1 MPLGILEK
9 GFVVS
14 ALLIL
19 TGVVLPFG
27 GSSGSSEN
35 NLEGNPVTQAILYAI
50 YGLTFALVFV
60 RWKHVVHVATKD
72 RLLLMLVGLALASAL
87 WSDVPLLTLRRGIAL
102 VLTTLFGVYLA
113 MRYSIREQLRLL
125 AWALG
130 IAVLLSILFALVL
143 PAYGT
148 MSGKFFG
155 AWRGIYEQKNA
166 LGRYMVIS
174 AVIFLINA
182 RSSYKYRWVFWTGFG
197 LSVGLVLMSTSAT
210 ALVSLLVVLAL
221 WPLYGGLRWPFTW
234 AVPFL
239 ITVVIVGGSVVMLL
253 LENLETVTGALGKT
267 TTLSGRTD
275 LWPAVLEKVWQR
287 PWLGYGYTGFWLGLE
302 GESVDVWR
310 VLSWQPSHAHNG
322 WLQLLTDL
330 GLLGTSLFAIGILI
344 CFSRALTWL
353 RLVKTAEGLWP
364 LLYLTILML
373 LNLSMTVILDRNN
386 IFWVLYVATSLSLFA
401 PRNQVSKAG
410 NITAT
415 SSKGK
420 QVKDA

>member
-1 MPLGILEK
+1 MPFGILEK

-19 TGVVLPFG
+19 TGVEFPFL
-27 GSSGSSEN
+27 GSSGSSGN
-35 NLEGNPVTQAILYAI
+35 SLEADPVTQAILYVV
-50 YGLTFALVFV
+50 YLLTFALMFV
-60 RWKHVVHVATKD
+60 RWKHAVHVATKD
-72 RLLLMLVGLALASAL
+72 KFLLMLVGLALASAL

-102 VLTTLFGVYLA
+102 VLTTLFGVYLT

-125 AWALG
+125 AWMLG
-130 IAVLLSILFALVL
+130 IAALLSILFVLVL

-148 MSGKFFG
+148 ASGKFLG
-155 AWRGIYEQKNA
+155 AWQGIYDQKNV
-166 LGRYMVIS
+166 LGRYMVLS

-210 ALVSLLVVLAL
+210 ALVSLLILLAL
-221 WPLYGGLRWPFTW
+221 WPLYGGLRLPYTW

-239 ITVVIVGGSVVMLL
+239 ITVVIVGGGVVMLL
-253 LENLETVTGALGKT
+253 LENLEVVTGALGKN

-275 LWPAVLEKVWQR
+275 LWPPLLEKIWQR
-287 PWLGYGYTGFWLGLE
+287 PWLGYGYTGFWLGSE

-322 WLQLLTDL
+322 WLQLLLDL
-330 GLLGTSLFAIGILI
+330 GFLGTSLFAIGLLI
-344 CFSRALTWL
+344 CFSQALIWL
-353 RLVKTAEGLWP
+353 RSTKTAEGLWP
-364 LLYLTILML
+364 LLFLTVLMFF
-373 LNLSMTVILDRNN
+373 NLTQSTTLERNN
-386 IFWVLYVATSLSLFA
+386 IFWVLYVVTSLSLLSQ
-401 PRNQVSKAG
+401 RNQVSKAG

-415 SSKGK
+415 SRKGK